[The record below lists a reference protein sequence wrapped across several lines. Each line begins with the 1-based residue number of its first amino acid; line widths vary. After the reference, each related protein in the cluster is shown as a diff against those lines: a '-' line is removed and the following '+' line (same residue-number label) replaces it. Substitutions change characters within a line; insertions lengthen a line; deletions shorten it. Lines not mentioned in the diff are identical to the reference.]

1 MGLRQTYEGRLV
13 EDFRGDEILNQRGE
27 WGCNLPP
34 NIMVE
39 GKAPNPKRKGR
50 EIPHAGEEFKEHEM
64 EDDTRPKRS
73 KIPRTIIED
82 LGPNKTRDKNSP
94 EKKRGITPTE
104 QNDSDQ
110 AIQIMAMNIKLEPIL
125 TTFEVDEEQG
135 KITVDRLEDCEEERL
150 AVQGPSSINVKVN
163 KASKVYEVKY
173 SKNGQVQT
181 YNHKKAEHP
190 NKKGKP
196 KTKKSTPLSGK
207 KSCKFRV
214 QTTVIQN
221 PIGVQSTEDFQGP
234 IDGQNQTRSQNPA
247 DGQIPAPTS
256 PQSPAG
262 FQVHSFRCQESNRF
276 SGFSR
281 WSESSRPKSRW
292 SEPSRW
298 SKPNRSSRD
307 SKWSVSNSNKSP
319 KSPKSCGLSGF

>member
-1 MGLRQTYEGRLV
+1 MG
-13 EDFRGDEILNQRGE
+13 
-27 WGCNLPP
+27 LPP

-39 GKAPNPKRKGR
+39 GKPPNPKRKGR

-94 EKKRGITPTE
+94 EKKKGITPTE
-104 QNDSDQ
+104 QNASDQ

-221 PIGVQSTEDFQGP
+221 PTGIQSTEGC
-234 IDGQNQTRSQNPA
+234 QNPI

-256 PQSPAG
+256 PQSPVG
-262 FQVHSFRCQESNRF
+262 FQVFRSTI
-276 SGFSR
+276 SGA
-281 WSESSRPKSRW
+281 
-292 SEPSRW
+292 
-298 SKPNRSSRD
+298 
-307 SKWSVSNSNKSP
+307 KSP
-319 KSPKSCGLSGF
+319 TSFQGLVDGQNQVESQNPGGRSP

>member
-13 EDFRGDEILNQRGE
+13 EDFRGDEILNHRGE

-39 GKAPNPKRKGR
+39 GKPPNPKRKGR
-50 EIPHAGEEFKEHEM
+50 EIPQAGEEYKEHKM

-82 LGPNKTRDKNSP
+82 LGTNKNRDKNSP
-94 EKKRGITPTE
+94 VKKKGITPTE
-104 QNDSDQ
+104 QNASDQ
-110 AIQIMAMNIKLEPIL
+110 VIQIMAMNIKLEPVL

-135 KITVDRLEDCEEERL
+135 KITVDRLDDCEEEIL

-173 SKNGQVQT
+173 SRNGQVQT

-190 NKKGKP
+190 NNKGKP

-207 KSCKFRV
+207 KSCKFKV
-214 QTTVIQN
+214 QTTIIQN
-221 PIGVQSTEDFQGP
+221 PTGVQSTAGFQGP
-234 IDGQNQTRSQNPA
+234 IDGQNQTGSQNPA
-247 DGQIPAPTS
+247 DGQIPA
-256 PQSPAG
+256 
-262 FQVHSFRCQESNRF
+262 
-276 SGFSR
+276 
-281 WSESSRPKSRW
+281 
-292 SEPSRW
+292 
-298 SKPNRSSRD
+298 
-307 SKWSVSNSNKSP
+307 
-319 KSPKSCGLSGF
+319 L